1 MNQGDKTILRHIR
14 HIASAESIKGFY
26 DKRIDQALPTHVSPG
41 STLIAAIGQH
51 WHPESFEAV
60 EEMALTTAK
69 AGYDICFYEE
79 HDRCYHR
86 FDAIGLMR
94 NMAYMKAIRE
104 GWEYLLYVEND
115 VIPKPDALIQL
126 LKHPELPVVSPII
139 RYADGDSHGQTLP
152 EFKDNS
158 GVFMITSCV
167 TSFLLFQTAVFLP
180 WALGGFWESV
190 IGADELYY
198 FTKMAQTGIR
208 PFIDTSVEVIV
219 LEGPHYPLDNKG
231 SL

>member
-1 MNQGDKTILRHIR
+1 MKQEEKTLLRHIR
-14 HIASAESIKGFY
+14 HIASAESIKDFY
-26 DKRIDQALPTHVSPG
+26 DERIQKALPTHVSPG

-51 WHPESFEAV
+51 WHPGCLEAV
-60 EEMALTTAK
+60 TKMAKATAN

-79 HDRCYHR
+79 HDRCYNK

-115 VIPKPDALIQL
+115 VQPKPDALIHL

-139 RYADGDSHGQTLP
+139 RYADGDPHGQTLP
-152 EFKDNS
+152 SFEDNT
-158 GVFMITSCV
+158 GIFMITSCV
-167 TSFLLFQTAVFLP
+167 TTFLLFQTVVFLP

-198 FTKMAQTGIR
+198 FTKLAQTGIR
-208 PFIDTSVEVIV
+208 PFVDTSEEVKAV
-219 LEGPHYPLDNKG
+219 QGPHYPLDHKG
-231 SL
+231 EL